1 VSEEQTTS
9 RDCYAGLAWLGDPG
23 CAHCLQ
29 LFAPAVH
36 PTETSEQER
45 QRRLHGL
52 QAELSEADS
61 VQQIAD
67 VLRDVGT
74 IVLGAYRVRLWTVDG
89 AAAHTADAAVALNDE
104 THPIAYAITASA
116 PLWLPL
122 SAHAALVKEPDEP
135 MRAACVIPL
144 IVEGAVIGAID
155 FAFSIDRR
163 FFPEEREFLTAV
175 ADQVAAAVDRARL
188 PVIKEWPTGS
198 QQIRT
203 IAPAALAADARRIL
217 IVDDDADAA
226 EELREALEAMGH
238 DVVVVYNRDA
248 AVTAAHEWAAEYAFV
263 ELCSENTGGYELVAQ
278 LCKLPSWERTRFVP
292 LQKPIDLEDI
302 AALLARQ

>member
-1 VSEEQTTS
+1 MQ
-9 RDCYAGLAWLGDPG
+9 
-23 CAHCLQ
+23 
-29 LFAPAVH
+29 PA
-36 PTETSEQER
+36 EASEQER

-52 QAELSEADS
+52 EVELSEAGS

-74 IVLGAYRVRLWTVDG
+74 IVLGAYRVRLWTVDRG
-89 AAAHTADAAVALNDE
+89 MARTRDAAVALSED
-104 THPIAYAITASA
+104 THPIAYAIATGA

-122 SAHAALVKEPDEP
+122 SAHAALVTEPDES

-144 IVEGAVIGAID
+144 AAEGAVIGAID
-155 FAFSIDRR
+155 FAFSLDRR

-175 ADQVAAAVDRARL
+175 ADQVAAAVDRTRL
-188 PVIKEWPTGS
+188 PVINEWPTGS

-203 IAPAALAADARRIL
+203 IEADEVEITVEPALTVEPAVTARRIL
-217 IVDDDADAA
+217 IVDDDPDAA
-226 EELREALEAMGH
+226 EAFREALEAMGH

-248 AVTAAHEWAAEYAFV
+248 AVTAAHEWSAEYAFV
-263 ELCSENTGGYELVAQ
+263 ELYSENTGGYELVAQ

-292 LQKPIDLEDI
+292 LQKPIVLEEI
-302 AALLARQ
+302 AELLAR